1 MMKEPSEPMSSPA
14 QTNPSSG
21 SESRPPQVMPVSVLA
36 ESELGSEAQRE
47 RRKRILDATL
57 AIASKGGYEAV
68 QMRAVAERADVAVGT
83 LYRYFPSKVHLLVS
97 ALGRE
102 FERIDAK
109 TDRAALAGGT
119 PYQRLNLM
127 VGKLNRAMQRNPLL
141 TEAMTRA
148 FVFAD
153 ASAAGEVDHVGKL
166 MDSMFARAMSEGEP
180 TEDQYHIARVISDVW
195 LSNLLAWLTRRAS
208 ATDVSK
214 RLDLAVRLLFGDGEH
229 PKI

>member
-1 MMKEPSEPMSSPA
+1 MSSPA
-14 QTNPSSG
+14 QTNPPSG

-214 RLDLAVRLLFGDGEH
+214 RLDLAVRLLIGDHE
-229 PKI
+229 PS

>member
-1 MMKEPSEPMSSPA
+1 MSA
-14 QTNPSSG
+14 HTDPSSG
-21 SESRPPQVMPVSVLA
+21 SGSRSRGTEADFRRREVTNVAVLA
-36 ESELGSEAQRE
+36 ESELGSQAQRE

-57 AIASKGGYEAV
+57 AIASEGGYEAV

-109 TDRAALAGGT
+109 TDRAALAGDT

-127 VGKLNRAMQRNPLL
+127 VGRLNRAMQRNPLL

-180 TEDQYHIARVISDVW
+180 TEDQYHVARLISDVW

-214 RLDLAVRLLFGDGEH
+214 RLDLAVRLLVGDGDR